1 MKKMIKRVTAALL
14 MAGMI
19 EGAAYAAPIPL
30 RGVVEGF
37 YGTPWTQKERM
48 DMLSFM
54 AHYDMNAYIYAPK
67 DDPYHRELWRE
78 PYPAFE
84 EKNLAK
90 LIKFARENKIKFI
103 FAVSPGL
110 DLKYAGEA
118 GEKDRKIMT
127 EKLEAVYKLGA
138 RDFAIFFDDIEDKDG
153 KGQADFLNYLT
164 ENFVKKHK
172 DVSPL
177 ITVPT
182 EYYALNMEENSVVK
196 KYTKTFSETLDKSV
210 LPLYTGR
217 GVVCDS
223 IPDIEYKAASRI
235 YGRNLGIWWN
245 YPVNDYMEEKLAL
258 GPVEDLPTESK
269 VPAIFFNPMKFEES
283 SKIAV
288 GTGAIYAKNPKKYNP
303 DKAYR
308 EVIKYKYKDLAKEMI
323 LVAAHS
329 THMENS
335 WAKVGRVDG
344 REFNEKTAALFEKLR
359 LDEDAEKEFK
369 AVEKELAALNKATNT
384 LLKKLPKKDLR
395 EMEPQLKEMKELVEL
410 SENAVSMLKV
420 YKHNGD
426 YEEMLNGVISDYEE
440 AVLRSETVTIADGSL
455 GKFVRDAVL
464 FVK

>member
-1 MKKMIKRVTAALL
+1 MKKLLKKISAALIF
-14 MAGMI
+14 AGVMQ
-19 EGAAYAAPIPL
+19 GTACAAEIPL

-37 YGTPWTQKERM
+37 YGTPWTHKERL

-54 AHYDMNAYIYAPK
+54 AHFDMNAYIYAPK

-78 PYPAFE
+78 PYPE
-84 EKNLAK
+84 SDKKNLAQ

-110 DLKYAGEA
+110 DLKYSGKE
-118 GEKDRKIMT
+118 GEKDRAVMI
-127 EKLEAVYKLGA
+127 EKLKSVYDMGA
-138 RDFAIFFDDIEDKDG
+138 RDFAIFFDDIEEKDG
-153 KGQADFLNYLT
+153 KGQADFLNYIT
-164 ENFVKKHK
+164 ENFTKKHK
-172 DVSPL
+172 GVSPL

-182 EYYALNMEENSVVK
+182 EYHALNMEKNSVVTE
-196 KYTKTFSETLDKSV
+196 YTKTFSENIDKDI

-245 YPVNDYMEEKLAL
+245 YPVSDYLEAKLAL
-258 GPVEDLPTESK
+258 GPVENLPVESK
-269 VPAIFFNPMKFEES
+269 VPAVFFNPMKYEES
-283 SKIAV
+283 SKIAI
-288 GTGAIYAKNPKKYNP
+288 GTGAIYAKNPQKYDA

-308 EVIKYKYKDLAKEMI
+308 EVMKYKYKDLAKEMV

-329 THMENS
+329 THMEND
-335 WAKVGRVDG
+335 WANVGREDG
-344 REFNEKTAALFEKLR
+344 AEFNEKAAALFEKLR
-359 LDEDAEKEFK
+359 GDEDAENEFK
-369 AVEKELAALNKATNT
+369 ALNKELAALNKATDT

-395 EMEPQLKEMKELVEL
+395 EAEPQLKEMKELIRL
-410 SENAVSMLKV
+410 TENAVSMLKI
-420 YKHNGD
+420 YKHNGN
-426 YEEMLNGVISDYEE
+426 YEELLNEAIADYEE
-440 AVLRSETVTIADGSL
+440 AVLRSEAAMIADGSL

>member
-1 MKKMIKRVTAALL
+1 MKRFIKKISTALL
-14 MAGMI
+14 FAGLMQ
-19 EGAAYAAPIPL
+19 GAAYGAEIPI

-37 YGTPWTQKERM
+37 YGTPWTHKERL

-54 AHYDMNAYIYAPK
+54 AHFDMNAYIYAPK

-78 PYPAFE
+78 PYPE
-84 EKNLAK
+84 MEKKNLEN
-90 LIKFARENKIKFI
+90 LIKFAKDKKIKFI

-110 DLKYAGEA
+110 DLKYSGEA
-118 GEKDRKIMT
+118 GEKDRVVMID
-127 EKLEAVYKLGA
+127 KLEAVYNLGA

-153 KGQADFLNYLT
+153 KGQAEFLNYLT

-182 EYYALNMEENSVVK
+182 EYYAQNMEENSK
-196 KYTKTFSETLDKSV
+196 IKEYTKIFSETIDKDI

-223 IPDIEYKAASRI
+223 IPDIEYKAVSRL

-258 GPVEDLPTESK
+258 GPVEDLPVESN
-269 VPAIFFNPMKFEES
+269 VPAVFFNPMKYEEA
-283 SKIAV
+283 SKITI

-308 EVIKYKYKDLAKEMI
+308 KVIKYEYEDLAKEMT
-323 LVAAHS
+323 LVASHS

-335 WAKVGRVDG
+335 WAKVGREDG
-344 REFNEKTAALFEKLR
+344 REFNEKANALFDKLR
-359 LDEDAEKEFK
+359 QDEDAKAEFK
-369 AVEKELAALNKATNT
+369 AIEKELAALNKATDK
-384 LLKKLPKKDLR
+384 LLLKLPKKDLR
-395 EMEPQLKEMKELVEL
+395 EMGKHLEEMKKLIAL
-410 SENAVSMLKV
+410 TKNAVSLLKI
-420 YKHNGD
+420 YQHNGD
-426 YEEMLNGVISDYEE
+426 YEELLSEVISDYEA